1 MCKIIF
7 RLSINDRTIFEFP
20 SCKNWISNMTTTE
33 ANKKQRQKY
42 FTESIFISY
51 NGIKELT

>member
-33 ANKKQRQKY
+33 ANKKQRQKW
-42 FTESIFISY
+42 
-51 NGIKELT
+51 